1 MYIKNKEEL
10 TSHGQV
16 EGRGTVI
23 DIIEHALLAADPY
36 TATINLVHLDGDIL
50 TVGGLHFD
58 LSKRGKIYLFGAGKA
73 TFPIAKALEE
83 ILGERISD
91 GVVILKEG
99 QEGTLERVRMREA
112 SHPLPDERG
121 FMAAKEMKSL
131 AETVQEGDIVFC
143 VITGGSSALAPFPAS
158 GITIEEKR
166 RVHELLIHS
175 GATIREINA
184 VRKHL
189 SQIKG
194 GKLALSIFPAELI
207 SLTVSDVTDDPLDY
221 ITDLTVPDTSTFEDA
236 IQVLKKYDLVGKI
249 PKSALEYL
257 LNATPEMENPRDF
270 NNMPVHTFVIVKSK
284 VVCEAASNRAKEL
297 GFAPMILT
305 STLEGEAKEISH
317 IFTGMAREIKTYGR
331 PLTAPCVVI
340 AGGETTVTI
349 SGSYG
354 KGGPNQEFVLSAAL
368 QLAGMSGVVIAA
380 IDTDGTDGPT
390 ELAGGIIDSSTT
402 ERAREKGLDLLESL
416 LSHDAST
423 TLSELSEVIVTGHT
437 GTNVNDLYVMLVR

>member
-10 TSHGQV
+10 TSHGEV
-16 EGRGTVI
+16 TGRGTVI

-36 TATINLVHLDGDIL
+36 TATINLVHLHGNIL
-50 TVGGLHFD
+50 NVDNLRYD

-131 AETVQEGDIVFC
+131 AETAQKGDLVFC
-143 VITGGSSALAPFPAS
+143 AITGGSSALAPFPAP

-166 RVHELLIHS
+166 RVHELLIYS

-207 SLTVSDVTDDPLDY
+207 NLTVSDVTGDPLDC

-236 IQVLKKYDLVGKI
+236 IRVLKKYDLVGKI

-257 LNATPEMENPRDF
+257 LNATPEMENPRNFDG
-270 NNMPVHTFVIVKSK
+270 MPVHTFVIVKSK

-305 STLEGEAKEISH
+305 TTFEGESREVSH

-331 PLTAPCVVI
+331 PLTTPCVVI

-349 SGSYG
+349 SGNCG
-354 KGGPNQEFVLSAAL
+354 KGGPNQEFMLSAAL
-368 QLAGMSGVVIAA
+368 QLARVSGVVIAA

-402 ERAREKGLDLLESL
+402 ERAKEKGLDLLESL

-423 TLSELSEVIVTGHT
+423 ILSKLSDAIITGQT
-437 GTNVNDLYVMLVR
+437 GTNVNSLYVMLAR